1 VQAFPNNIFT
11 SVIKAVSDL
20 FLKVRPPVHS
30 LQAVSTR
37 PSWTL
42 PLTADEAC
50 WQLSGLCTTSG
61 TAPAHSCACLP
72 LLVSH
77 THTHWPALQT
87 PKTTELLIRGL
98 GPHSFPPAPAQDS

>member
-77 THTHWPALQT
+77 THTGLLYKHPKPLNSWSVDWGPIPSLLLQPRT
-87 PKTTELLIRGL
+87 
-98 GPHSFPPAPAQDS
+98 A